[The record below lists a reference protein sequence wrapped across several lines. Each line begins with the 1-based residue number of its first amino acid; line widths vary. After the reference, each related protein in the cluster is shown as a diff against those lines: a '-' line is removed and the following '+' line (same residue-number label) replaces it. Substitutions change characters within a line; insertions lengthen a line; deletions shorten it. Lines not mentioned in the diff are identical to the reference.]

1 MFTGHVKSTVLHMK
15 NLFRPEQILCHQLDY
30 YLFKIISMLAL
41 DNDKG
46 SPNRKKPH
54 EHAAFST

>member
-1 MFTGHVKSTVLHMK
+1 MK